1 MFFLVH
7 FPLLCLVWI
16 FGFLYL
22 GTGIE
27 VYAIVYAVL
36 IVGQVRMYMYVHS
49 SSNSFSHIRVVIEC
63 DTLVSNLPNSFSRD
77 TSCIPRNAS
86 CL

>member
-1 MFFLVH
+1 M
-7 FPLLCLVWI
+7 
-16 FGFLYL
+16 
-22 GTGIE
+22 E

-63 DTLVSNLPNSFSRD
+63 DTLVSNLPNSFHRIQG
-77 TSCIPRNAS
+77 TSLVMPLVCRMLP
-86 CL
+86 